1 MLPAAWCCARSSPT
15 TRSRPRRSPSAS
27 APTRR
32 RSSPSTTAARCS
44 SPPTPPRAP
53 ASRTL
58 PRPRPSWTSPPRSP
72 RPSRGASGSRSP
84 DSSPM
89 IVRSPML
96 PASSQHPNAS
106 ASALTLAE
114 KHARLRTVI
123 AEYGSA
129 LVCFSGGVDSTLLL
143 RVAHDVLGDRCTAL
157 TTVSVTMAAS
167 ERQAARDLAA
177 LIGARIELC
186 DSHELERP
194 GFAENPVNRCYHC
207 KAELMEIARPR
218 ADALALSEVLLGTN
232 LDDLGDHR
240 PGLAA
245 ADERG
250 ARHPLVDAGFTK
262 PDVRALSR
270 ELGLPTWN
278 KPQLACLSSRF
289 PYGTEITPERL
300 SRVDAFEDGL
310 RGLGFRQLR
319 VRYHGE
325 VARLEIDLA
334 DMPRVLEPGVRESIV
349 ALGRAQG
356 FTFVALDLAGFSS
369 GSLNQLIALRPR

>member
-1 MLPAAWCCARSSPT
+1 MLVRNMSPASV
-15 TRSRPRRSPSAS
+15 SAS
-27 APTRR
+27 A
-32 RSSPSTTAARCS
+32 A
-44 SPPTPPRAP
+44 PP
-53 ASRTL
+53 
-58 PRPRPSWTSPPRSP
+58 
-72 RPSRGASGSRSP
+72 RGAS
-84 DSSPM
+84 
-89 IVRSPML
+89 
-96 PASSQHPNAS
+96 
-106 ASALTLAE
+106 LAD
-114 KHARLRTVI
+114 KHAHLREI
-123 AEYGSA
+123 LGGYRSA

-143 RVAHDVLGDRCTAL
+143 RVAHDVLGERCLGL

-167 ERQAARDLAA
+167 ERRAAVELAE
-177 LIGARIELC
+177 LIGARLEVVE
-186 DSHELERP
+186 SKELERP
-194 GFAENPVNRCYHC
+194 GFAENPTNRCYHC
-207 KAELMEIARPR
+207 KAELLEIAGPR
-218 ADALALSEVLLGTN
+218 AAELGLQEILLGTN

-250 ARHPLVDAGFTK
+250 ARHPLVDAGFSK
-262 PDVRALSR
+262 PEVRALSR
-270 ELGLPTWN
+270 ELGLPTWD

-300 SRVDAFEDGL
+300 RRVDAFEDGL

-334 DMPRVLEPGVRESIV
+334 DMPRALEPGVRQAMV